1 MGNLLSTNT
10 FDEDDLVEELIHFI
24 EQEAGLLLPTE
35 KIEEYLKNGRR
46 VKRKRRVQYVNMWET
61 AWGRQLQ
68 DENLTDEM
76 SYEAKL
82 FRRRFRLP
90 YIEFQELL
98 EHCKEQN
105 IFGPSRKIPVEFKVL
120 MGLRILGRGSCL
132 DAVQEVTNCGLATIN
147 NIFKQFVNG
156 CATKLYEMYVSIPE
170 GEELQKVKY
179 EYSKMGLPGCVDSVN
194 STAYLEPS

>member
-82 FRRRFRLP
+82 FRRRFRL
-90 YIEFQELL
+90 Q
-98 EHCKEQN
+98 
-105 IFGPSRKIPVEFKVL
+105 
-120 MGLRILGRGSCL
+120 
-132 DAVQEVTNCGLATIN
+132 
-147 NIFKQFVNG
+147 
-156 CATKLYEMYVSIPE
+156 
-170 GEELQKVKY
+170 
-179 EYSKMGLPGCVDSVN
+179 
-194 STAYLEPS
+194 